1 MSETI
6 QGTKSSLY
14 IKDQIPGIEN
24 SSDKFT
30 HQSTQDLWDSR
41 GASDVLIHALYSN
54 TLLPILFEVGS
65 VKRLIKSTG
74 HGAVAG
80 DHIRI
85 NNGAS
90 SGEEVAIIKVV
101 DANFF
106 VISKEINVAIGDQFF
121 VMKPVTPTYNKD
133 GSLNVIATQGPVI
146 FNKNGAAT
154 VVNYNTVTPSSSEAL
169 PVNIVTVNGTGISTT
184 VDLTGAQINVQL
196 SDRGASP
203 DSIQI
208 GNGTNFLGIN
218 SNLEAKTHD
227 ADAIT
232 QLTNTNTLLNNVTAL
247 EGGTQPTSGV
257 IVGGH
262 TSGGLFRHILVGN
275 TGAPQVDVVSSGLPS
290 GASTSALQGTGNT
303 SLGSI
308 DTKTPALGQALA
320 AASTPVVL
328 TAAQVTTLAPPAAI
342 TGFALEDGNLNTI
355 TGRIP
360 ALGQALAINSTPVVL
375 TALQVSALTP
385 PAAITGFALDATVAK
400 LNITQGSALGS
411 NTGSM
416 QQMVAIAGNPTY
428 TEGTINPI
436 SQDLSGF
443 LRVRAIG
450 GSVDNADAVP
460 VTAIPSHV
468 ASISHSYGFNG
479 TSWDRLRS
487 SITEGLLVKIGNTAA
502 ISTKET
508 PQVASHVQSL
518 TIDGVTAQS
527 FTAPANARWVKIQA
541 DDDNLV
547 NLKIAFGT
555 TATATIGHKFAAG
568 RSEDYS
574 AVATISVIAATTA
587 TAQGV
592 YITWGV

>member
-232 QLTNTNTLLNNVTAL
+232 QLTNTN
-247 EGGTQPTSGV
+247 
-257 IVGGH
+257 I
-262 TSGGLFRHILVGN
+262 
-275 TGAPQVDVVSSGLPS
+275 
-290 GASTSALQGTGNT
+290 LQGAGNT

-328 TAAQVTTLAPPAAI
+328 TAAQVTTLTPLASISINGRNKVDQLFNNYTLTSVSTSAYVQLIASTSLATTRLEVFDSSGEVI
-342 TGFALEDGNLNTI
+342 IFAVGTASSEVDQFYIFPGGNGLI
-355 TGRIP
+355 
-360 ALGQALAINSTPVVL
+360 
-375 TALQVSALTP
+375 
-385 PAAITGFALDATVAK
+385 
-400 LNITQGSALGS
+400 
-411 NTGSM
+411 
-416 QQMVAIAGNPTY
+416 
-428 TEGTINPI
+428 
-436 SQDLSGF
+436 DL
-443 LRVRAIG
+443 
-450 GSVDNADAVP
+450 
-460 VTAIPSHV
+460 AIPSGSRI
-468 ASISHSYGFNG
+468 SIKAK
-479 TSWDRLRS
+479 T
-487 SITEGLLVKIGNTAA
+487 NTASVGLIA
-502 ISTKET
+502 I
-508 PQVASHVQSL
+508 
-518 TIDGVTAQS
+518 
-527 FTAPANARWVKIQA
+527 
-541 DDDNLV
+541 NL
-547 NLKIAFGT
+547 
-555 TATATIGHKFAAG
+555 
-568 RSEDYS
+568 YS
-574 AVATISVIAATTA
+574 
-587 TAQGV
+587 
-592 YITWGV
+592 